1 MALTVKELNS
11 RIMDLDICYVD
22 TAAEAGE
29 GQMGREILVLLH
41 GWGANKESLGPI
53 IENLRDRFRIVAPD
67 LPGFGKSGEPGR
79 PWDAADYRD
88 FFNAFL
94 RETGLDQQQVNC
106 AGHSNGGRI
115 LIKWASERPAC
126 LKRLI
131 LIDSAGV
138 PARHGPDWY
147 LKVYSYKAG
156 KKLASLPGLRGIL
169 GPLVEARQAKAGSED
184 YRQASPVMKK
194 TMVNLLNED
203 MRPLMP
209 EIKAPTLL
217 IWGEGDTAT
226 PLSDGQQMEKLIP
239 GSGLAVLKP
248 AGHFSY
254 LDQLPQFLRTLI
266 YFLEH

>member
-1 MALTVKELNS
+1 M
-11 RIMDLDICYVD
+11 
-22 TAAEAGE
+22 
-29 GQMGREILVLLH
+29 
-41 GWGANKESLGPI
+41 
-53 IENLRDRFRIVAPD
+53 
-67 LPGFGKSGEPGR
+67 
-79 PWDAADYRD
+79 
-88 FFNAFL
+88 
-94 RETGLDQQQVNC
+94 
-106 AGHSNGGRI
+106 
-115 LIKWASERPAC
+115 
-126 LKRLI
+126 
-131 LIDSAGV
+131 
-138 PARHGPDWY
+138 
-147 LKVYSYKAG
+147 
-156 KKLASLPGLRGIL
+156 